1 MNFKKYFARKPVDEL
16 IEEAESSQE
25 LTRAFG
31 AWQLIM
37 LGIGAIIG
45 AGIFVLIGSAAG
57 AHAGPAVTLSFIL
70 SALAC
75 ACAGLC
81 YAELASSIPIAGSSY
96 TYAYASLGEIVAW
109 IIAGMIVLTYIVGG
123 ASVASGWSGY
133 MVSFL
138 ADYGINIPPQFT
150 VTTGTVITLA
160 DGTQTVGVC
169 NLAAILI
176 ALAITYVVYL
186 GTEAS
191 AWINTIIV
199 TAKML
204 VLCGFILIGAAHID
218 PSNWTPF
225 IPENTGN
232 FGAFGWSGVIGGASI
247 VFLAFSGFDAVST
260 AAQEAKNPQKD
271 LPIGI
276 LGSLIVAAITYIAVA
291 AVLTGVA
298 HYSELNVAQPI
309 AVAVDKMGMPWFS
322 TVIKLGA
329 IIGITSVL
337 LAMIYST
344 VRVLYTVA
352 KDGLLPSLFRTIHP
366 KHKTPHILTI
376 TIGSLIAI
384 LSTTLPISELA
395 GLANFGILV
404 TFSIVCFGTLFLRY
418 RFPDLPRPFK
428 CPLVPWIPL
437 AGIIMF
443 VTIIAGLSS
452 ETYKYAAVW
461 TSFLILVYIV
471 YGSKN
476 SKLLQSKTF

>member
-1 MNFKKYFARKPVDEL
+1 MSFKKYFTRKPVDEL
-16 IEEAESSQE
+16 IEEAENSQE
-25 LTRAFG
+25 LERSFS
-31 AWQLIM
+31 AWQLVM

-45 AGIFVLIGSAAG
+45 AGIFVLIGEAAG
-57 AHAGPAVTLSFIL
+57 AHAGPAVTLSFIM

-81 YAELASSIPIAGSSY
+81 YAELASTIPIAGSSY

-123 ASVASGWSGY
+123 ASVASGWAGY

-138 ADYGINIPPQFT
+138 ADYGIYVPPQFAAT
-150 VTTGTVITLA
+150 AGSIITLA
-160 DGTQTVGVC
+160 DGTQVMGIC
-169 NLAAILI
+169 NVAAVLI
-176 ALAITYVVYL
+176 VLAITYVVYL

-191 AWINTIIV
+191 AWINTVIV

-204 VLCGFILIGAAHID
+204 VLCGFIIIGITFIE
-218 PSNWTPF
+218 PSNWVPF
-225 IPENTGN
+225 IPENTGH
-232 FGAFGWSGVIGGASI
+232 FGEFGWSGIVGGASI

-260 AAQEAKNPQKD
+260 AAQEAKNPQRD

-298 HYSELNVAQPI
+298 PYHELNVAQPI
-309 AVAVDKMGMPWFS
+309 AVAVDKMKMPWFS

-337 LAMIYST
+337 LAMIYGT
-344 VRVLYTVA
+344 VRVLYTVT
-352 KDGLLPSLFRTIHP
+352 KDGLLPPVFCKIHP
-366 KHKTPHILTI
+366 KHRTPHILTM
-376 TIGSLIAI
+376 TIGGLIAV
-384 LSTTLPISELA
+384 LTTTVPLGQLA
-395 GLANFGILV
+395 GMANFGILV

-443 VTIIAGLSS
+443 LVIIAGLPQT
-452 ETYKYAAVW
+452 TYMYAGIW
-461 TSFLILVYIV
+461 TVILILVYLV

-476 SKLLQSKTF
+476 SKLLLSIKD